1 MPTMEASARV
11 LVVEDH
17 ADSREMLAEMLGL
30 EGHQVTA
37 VATGAEAVQI
47 AETSHF
53 DVAIVDIGLRGMNG
67 HEVARHLRSSL
78 GDAIVLVAVTGYG
91 QPEDIEQSR
100 AAGFD
105 AHVTKPVS
113 ADELL
118 RVLRIRTR
126 R

>member
-67 HEVARHLRSSL
+67 HDAALSAPFVLLISIDGFADFYWRDPRVKAPTLRALAERGTVAE
-78 GDAIVLVAVTGYG
+78 GVTAV
-91 QPEDIEQSR
+91 
-100 AAGFD
+100 
-105 AHVTKPVS
+105 
-113 ADELL
+113 
-118 RVLRIRTR
+118 
-126 R
+126 

>member
-1 MPTMEASARV
+1 MESTARV

-17 ADSREMLAEMLGL
+17 ADSRAMLAQMLEL
-30 EGHQVTA
+30 EGHEVTA
-37 VATGAEAVQI
+37 VASGAEAVQI
-47 AETSHF
+47 AETSRF

-67 HEVARHLRSSL
+67 HEVARRLRSSL
-78 GDAIVLVAVTGYG
+78 GAAIVLVAVTGYG

>member
-1 MPTMEASARV
+1 
-11 LVVEDH
+11 
-17 ADSREMLAEMLGL
+17 
-30 EGHQVTA
+30 
-37 VATGAEAVQI
+37 VQI
-47 AETSHF
+47 AETCRF

-67 HEVARHLRSSL
+67 YEVARRLRSSL

-118 RVLRIRTR
+118 GVLRTRTQR
-126 R
+126 

>member
-1 MPTMEASARV
+1 MESAARV

-17 ADSREMLAEMLGL
+17 ADSRAMLAEMLGL
-30 EGHQVTA
+30 EGHEVTA
-37 VATGAEAVQI
+37 VASGAEAVQI
-47 AETSHF
+47 AETSRF

-67 HEVARHLRSSL
+67 HEVARRLRSSL